1 MDKDYSKYSYAEFC
15 NAIDEDDNL
24 ELILDYEDFCVW
36 RDTLTGRYFYIETG
50 ENDASEFCELNLI
63 AKLTYD
69 VNNDLLVEP
78 YKSGEIMGK
87 LFNNDCCG
95 EHITDDFIE
104 CMWFKEASA
113 ACINALSENAD
124 IVVERKEVHVPEGQK
139 ETENYRMFKNILA
152 DSISVEALE
161 QYDLGNPDE
170 LLRENVSDVVIRIAT
185 DKACPKCGSTLYF
198 SDLPQYDYVCTI
210 CDAHFHECEVKE

>member
-50 ENDASEFCELNLI
+50 ENDASEFCELRLV
-63 AKLTYD
+63 AKLTYN

-104 CMWFKEASA
+104 CMWFKEVVNIGTKVFRLHETS
-113 ACINALSENAD
+113 CSNINGKGLSC
-124 IVVERKEVHVPEGQK
+124 H
-139 ETENYRMFKNILA
+139 
-152 DSISVEALE
+152 
-161 QYDLGNPDE
+161 
-170 LLRENVSDVVIRIAT
+170 LRERNGEECPYRNDKKNCEFHQTFYIEPCLVTGENIVQINNELGVHSFAT
-185 DKACPKCGSTLYF
+185 RQELVEEIKKKKLIITGW
-198 SDLPQYDYVCTI
+198 I
-210 CDAHFHECEVKE
+210 EE

>member
-50 ENDASEFCELNLI
+50 ENDASEFCELRLV

-78 YKSGEIMGK
+78 SKGGETMSK
-87 LFNNDCCG
+87 LFNCDCCG

-104 CMWFKEASA
+104 YMWFKTVVNVGTKVFQLHETS
-113 ACINALSENAD
+113 CNNINGKGLSCHLRKRNGEECPYRNDKQNCEFHKTFYIEPCLVTEENKVQINNELGIFSFATRWEL
-124 IVVERKEVHVPEGQK
+124 VEEI
-139 ETENYRMFKNILA
+139 KNKNLI
-152 DSISVEALE
+152 ITGWIEE
-161 QYDLGNPDE
+161 
-170 LLRENVSDVVIRIAT
+170 
-185 DKACPKCGSTLYF
+185 
-198 SDLPQYDYVCTI
+198 
-210 CDAHFHECEVKE
+210 